1 MNIVVGQSLLY
12 IFHAVLEWPGIA
24 ANALAVAVSSVPAYL
39 LSRHYV
45 WEQPRGGHS
54 VGGEIAPF
62 WILAFAGLALST
74 ATVGVVDSL
83 FGGTLSVQLANA
95 AAFGALWIVR
105 FLVLDRL
112 LWGDSASKSN
122 TSNNLSDNQIDPD
135 TG

>member
-1 MNIVVGQSLLY
+1 M
-12 IFHAVLEWPGIA
+12 A
-24 ANALAVAVSSVPAYL
+24 ANALAVAISSFPAYL

-74 ATVGVVDSL
+74 VTVGVVDGI

-95 AAFGALWIVR
+95 SAFGTLWIVR

-112 LWGDSASKSN
+112 LWGDAANGSDGRSSDDES
-122 TSNNLSDNQIDPD
+122 TSTPR
-135 TG
+135 

>member
-112 LWGDSASKSN
+112 LWGDSA
-122 TSNNLSDNQIDPD
+122 
-135 TG
+135 